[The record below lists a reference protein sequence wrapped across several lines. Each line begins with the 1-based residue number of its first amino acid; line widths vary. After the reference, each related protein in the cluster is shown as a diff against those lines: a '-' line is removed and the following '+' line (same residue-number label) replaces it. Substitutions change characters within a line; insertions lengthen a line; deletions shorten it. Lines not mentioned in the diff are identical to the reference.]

1 MPFLLA
7 RTVAATLAM
16 AAAFDV
22 ACARPQRLAADL
34 IVTRTGGLGRR
45 AGQRGGARTRRII
58 EPRAT
63 RAVGAIARD
72 GRRFPNR
79 KMQDAAMAAVSLIV
93 PRPGVRALTAI
104 AGGNVVRERQ
114 R

>member
-22 ACARPQRLAADL
+22 ACARPQRLADL
-34 IVTRTGGLGRR
+34 IVTRAGGLGWR
-45 AGQRGGARTRRII
+45 AGQRGGARTRRDH
-58 EPRAT
+58 RAT
-63 RAVGAIARD
+63 RDPRGGRD
-72 GRRFPNR
+72 RPRRRRFPNR
-79 KMQDAAMAAVSLIV
+79 EKQDAAMAAVSLIV

-104 AGGNVVRERQ
+104 AGGNVVRER
-114 R
+114 RR

>member
-34 IVTRTGGLGRR
+34 IVTRAGGLGWR
-45 AGQRGGARTRRII
+45 AGQRGGARTRII

-72 GRRFPNR
+72 GRRFPTR
-79 KMQDAAMAAVSLIV
+79 KQQDAAMAAVSLIMS
-93 PRPGVRALTAI
+93 RPGLRALTAI
-104 AGGNVVRERQ
+104 TGGNAGHQGRR
-114 R
+114 